1 MKVPILVIFI
11 GIGIFSFLIT
21 QSVLSNTNLFSIFF
35 RALGDIHLLISK
47 STDEVEKLQQ
57 INAENDINN
66 GNKINLIT
74 SPEGTAGNT
83 TVGLWTPMNTSFA
96 LQHLEGV
103 EQKKGMDTLLKKGY
117 DEYYY
122 VMNNFE
128 DPKSRK
134 ITEELLDA
142 ANKTNLRIII
152 ILLPPSEGSPSTSYN
167 WDGWI
172 KYFNSLEKKYPKSF
186 EGFTIDDF
194 NWKSTREETKFELNI
209 DFMEYSKLIKALKD
223 KDKDVKFYPTI
234 YFQGKRNDKVFNKY
248 NDFTDGLIVA
258 SGCYYNVSTLKKEF
272 TIFREIFE
280 KPIKY
285 VVYPKI
291 TYNYSRQGY
300 NPPTDRLIQATLSIA
315 SNSSAYVD
323 GLIIWQD
330 IYKPVIQEYLTNKD
344 NKEYLAKISK
354 TKELQINDEKI
365 TTTNLKKLL
374 NLPDAEQYVNCQEWS
389 NRYNKAY
396 DKWKDLSQQEKEK
409 DKWKKEILQIIRKD
423 K

>member
-47 STDEVEKLQQ
+47 FTDAVEKLQQ

-66 GNKINLIT
+66 GNKINVIT

-152 ILLPPSEGSPSTSYN
+152 ILLPPSEGGLSTSYN
-167 WDGWI
+167 WNGWI
-172 KYFNSLEKKYPKSF
+172 KYFNSLERKYPRSF

-194 NWKSTREETKFELNI
+194 NWISTRSDTKFKNNM
-209 DFMEYSKLIKALKD
+209 DFMEYSELSKELEHKS
-223 KDKDVKFYPTI
+223 KDVKFYPTV
-234 YFQGKRNDKVFNKY
+234 YFEGTKTGIVVNKY
-248 NDFTDGLIVA
+248 KNFIDGLVVA
-258 SGCYYNVSTLKKEF
+258 SGCYYNVSTLE
-272 TIFREIFE
+272 RQLEIFSE
-280 KPIKY
+280 IFDKPMKY
-285 VVYPKI
+285 VVYPTI
-291 TYNYSRQGY
+291 TYNYSKLNY
-300 NPPTDRLIQATLSIA
+300 SPPTDRVIMATLSIA
-315 SNSSAYVD
+315 SNSSD
-323 GLIIWQD
+323 GLIIWRD
-330 IYKPVIQEYLTNKD
+330 ADNPVIQEHMENRHDEQYLSNISNSKD
-344 NKEYLAKISK
+344 VQIS
-354 TKELQINDEKI
+354 DEKI
-365 TTTNLKKLL
+365 ETNSKFSISNKVHNTCNSWSKK
-374 NLPDAEQYVNCQEWS
+374 
-389 NRYNKAY
+389 YNEAY
-396 DKWKDLSQQEKEK
+396 DKWTKIPEEENNE
-409 DKWKKEILQIIRKD
+409 WKKKILY
-423 K
+423 